1 MFRKLR
7 ELLSSSSSVALTALA
22 GCSLTAVGGQE
33 ILLVYPHSLDLPD
46 DEVRVGLQTQLD
58 VRVQARDA
66 KKIYTA
72 AFTKAA
78 SSDEAVLAA
87 TLVDAQVVRIEPRA
101 AGEAVV
107 TFDATISPGGKAASQ
122 KLKVVV
128 AAPARVALQRVCGE
142 GPDAEVAYLL
152 GQPLHV
158 GLEVFDAE
166 GKPLVGVGA
175 APVTAS
181 AGAKVEAEAVW
192 GGELVVTPA
201 AAGELELRATVGD
214 HALTMRVI
222 EASQIDGIKL
232 TSAPM
237 RVGERQAIGV
247 SPTAGGVPLCQ
258 ASSQTYEVEVSD
270 AQICDAEV
278 EIMDGMGAEVRLDAK
293 AAGTCRVTVRSGALS
308 AAVEVV
314 VAP

>member
-7 ELLSSSSSVALTALA
+7 ELLAPSSVALTALA

-87 TLVDAQVVRIEPRA
+87 TLVDAQIVRIEPRA

-107 TFDATISPGGKAASQ
+107 TFDATISPGGKAATQ

-152 GQPLHV
+152 GQPLRV

-181 AGAKVEAEAVW
+181 AGAKVEEGATW

-258 ASSQTYEVEVSD
+258 ASQTYEVEVSD
-270 AQICDAEV
+270 AQVCDAEV
-278 EIMDGMGAEVRLDAK
+278 EIMDGMGAVVQLDAK